1 MDAAIAVT
9 ADLTPRPVQVTAVR
23 EEFAS
28 VATLDFGDRGFYAAP
43 GQFVMVGRPGYG
55 EVPISV
61 SGLTD
66 EGFQLTIRAEGA
78 ASQALVRATPG
89 DWLGIRGPYGTR
101 WPVAEGGDL
110 LIMAGGLGLAPLRLA
125 FLHALQAGYER
136 VILLYGARDPRTILF
151 NAELLHW
158 IGEGRAYVHVTVDTA
173 GPGWT
178 GNVGL
183 ITTLLDRNHIDPER
197 TTAFVCGP
205 EVMMRLCA
213 RRLEAEGV
221 PPQRIY
227 ISLERHMACGTGACG
242 RCQLGPLILCRDGA
256 VVRYERIA
264 TTLAIPEI

>member
-1 MDAAIAVT
+1 MDAAVAVR
-9 ADLTPRPVQVTAVR
+9 ADLTPRPVKVIAAQEV
-23 EEFAS
+23 FAS
-28 VATLDFGDRGFYAAP
+28 VATLTFQDKGFAAAP
-43 GQFVMVGRPGYG
+43 GQFMMVGRPGYG

-66 EGFQLTIRAEGA
+66 DGFELTIRAEGA
-78 ASQALVRATPG
+78 ASQALVRAKAG
-89 DWLGIRGPYGTR
+89 DWMGVRGPYGTR
-101 WPVAEGGDL
+101 WPAVGGGDL

-125 FLHALQAGYER
+125 FLQAVDAGYDR
-136 VILLYGARDPRTILF
+136 VILLYGARDPSTIVF
-151 NAELLHW
+151 TDELDAW
-158 IGEGRAYVHVTVDTA
+158 MEEGRASVHVTVDTA

-183 ITTLLDRNHIDPER
+183 ITTLLDRNTIDPAR
-197 TTAFVCGP
+197 TTALVCGP

-221 PPQRIY
+221 PAQRIH

-256 VVRYERIA
+256 VVRYDRIA
-264 TTLAIPEI
+264 HTLSIPEI